1 MFDSTFV
8 SYLLSA
14 VFDEGTLKM
23 SVVEDGSCV
32 VLDVVKLKLVEG
44 RHKMNTNK
52 YKENNEYY
60 CTFYYLILD
69 RFTDRVVDPKRKTMF
84 MKHVIKKCN
93 NLRGTN

>member
-14 VFDEGTLKM
+14 VFDEGALKM

-52 YKENNEYY
+52 YEENNKYY
-60 CTFYYLILD
+60 CTLYILLFD
-69 RFTDRVVDPKRKTMF
+69 FRYV
-84 MKHVIKKCN
+84 C
-93 NLRGTN
+93 